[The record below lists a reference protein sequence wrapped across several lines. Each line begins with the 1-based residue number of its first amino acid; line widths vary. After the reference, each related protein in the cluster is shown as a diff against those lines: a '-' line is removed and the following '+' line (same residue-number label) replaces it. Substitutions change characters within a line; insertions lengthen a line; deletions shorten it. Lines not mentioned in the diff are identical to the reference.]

1 MTEQA
6 TLHQFNK
13 HARPFSRIFPQLMS
27 GGALTLRSNLAV
39 PAPSDKVGTGRRS
52 MESTEAATPENQE
65 ISDRVLVER
74 TQAGDPTAFDVLVR
88 RYQPRLLGMLYNMVN
103 NQTDAWDLAMETFEK
118 AYKSINTFRLDS
130 EFFTW
135 LYRIG
140 FNLTVNFI
148 KRNKHRHNLS
158 MDDAD
163 LDLQNRSEFIDVSA
177 SGDAEKQ
184 SNLAELK
191 KKLNESMMK
200 LSEQHRAV
208 VTLFD
213 IQGLSHAEISKIM
226 NCKEETV
233 RSRLF
238 YAHKQLQKYLKNYL

>member
-1 MTEQA
+1 MTTLLAA
-6 TLHQFNK
+6 TL
-13 HARPFSRIFPQLMS
+13 
-27 GGALTLRSNLAV
+27 
-39 PAPSDKVGTGRRS
+39 PSAKVLPGS
-52 MESTEAATPENQE
+52 MEPIDSATTPSEE
-65 ISDRVLVER
+65 ISDRLLVER
-74 TQAGDPTAFDVLVR
+74 SQGGDPTAFDELVR
-88 RYQPRLLGMLYNMVN
+88 RYQPKLIGMLYNMTS
-103 NQTDAWDLAMETFEK
+103 NQTDAWDLAMETFER
-118 AYKSINTFRLDS
+118 AYKSIHTFRLDA

-140 FNLTVNFI
+140 YNLTINFI

-158 MDDAD
+158 LDDTD
-163 LDLQNRSEFIDVSA
+163 LDLQNRAEFIDLSS

-184 SNLAELK
+184 ARLADLK

-200 LSEQHRAV
+200 LSDQHRAV

-213 IQGLSHAEISKIM
+213 VQGLSHAEISKIM
-226 NCKEETV
+226 KCKEETV

>member
-1 MTEQA
+1 MNGGMI
-6 TLHQFNK
+6 TL
-13 HARPFSRIFPQLMS
+13 S
-27 GGALTLRSNLAV
+27 SNLAV
-39 PAPSDKVGTGRRS
+39 AAPLDNVVDGRRS
-52 MESTEAATPENQE
+52 MEQSATPESQE

-74 TQAGDPTAFDVLVR
+74 TQAGDPTAFDELVR
-88 RYQPRLLGMLYNMVN
+88 RYQPRLLGMLYNMTN

-118 AYKSINTFRLDS
+118 AYKSINTFRLDA

-148 KRNKHRHNLS
+148 KRNKHRNNLS

>member
-1 MTEQA
+1 MT
-6 TLHQFNK
+6 TLAGAF
-13 HARPFSRIFPQLMS
+13 PFDK
-27 GGALTLRSNLAV
+27 V
-39 PAPSDKVGTGRRS
+39 PAKGGNV
-52 MESTEAATPENQE
+52 ESTDAAPTGKPE
-65 ISDRVLVER
+65 ITDRVLVER
-74 TQAGDPTAFDVLVR
+74 AQAGDPTAFDDLVR
-88 RYQPRLLGMLYNMVN
+88 RYQPRLLGMLYNMTN

-118 AYKSINTFRLDS
+118 AYKSIHSFRLDS

-140 FNLTVNFI
+140 FNQTVNFI

-158 MDDAD
+158 IDDTD
-163 LDLQNRSEFIDVSA
+163 LDLQNRSEFIDSRA

-184 SNLAELK
+184 ARLSDLK

-200 LSEQHRAV
+200 LSEEHRAV

-213 IQGLSHAEISKIM
+213 VQGLSHSEISKIM
-226 NCKEETV
+226 GCKEETV

>member
-1 MTEQA
+1 MT
-6 TLHQFNK
+6 TLAGAF
-13 HARPFSRIFPQLMS
+13 PFDK
-27 GGALTLRSNLAV
+27 V
-39 PAPSDKVGTGRRS
+39 PAKGGSVEPTDAAKT
-52 MESTEAATPENQE
+52 ATPE
-65 ISDRVLVER
+65 ITDRVLVER
-74 TQAGDPTAFDVLVR
+74 AQAGDPTAFDDLVR
-88 RYQPRLLGMLYNMVN
+88 RYQPRLLGMLYNMTN

-118 AYKSINTFRLDS
+118 AYKSIHSFRLDS

-140 FNLTVNFI
+140 FNLTVNFL
-148 KRNKHRHNLS
+148 KRNKHRNNLS
-158 MDDAD
+158 MDDEN
-163 LDLQNRSEFIDVSA
+163 LDLQNRSEFIDSRA
-177 SGDAEKQ
+177 SSDAERQ
-184 SNLAELK
+184 ARLSDLK

-200 LSEQHRAV
+200 LSEEHRAV

-213 IQGLSHAEISKIM
+213 VQGLSHAEISKIM

>member
-1 MTEQA
+1 MTT
-6 TLHQFNK
+6 TL
-13 HARPFSRIFPQLMS
+13 AAALPF
-27 GGALTLRSNLAV
+27 
-39 PAPSDKVGTGRRS
+39 DKVQTQGRS
-52 MESTEAATPENQE
+52 MEPTATPESQE
-65 ISDRVLVER
+65 IADRALVER
-74 TQAGDPTAFDVLVR
+74 TQAGDPTAFDELVR
-88 RYQPRLLGMLYNMVN
+88 RYQPRLLGMLYNMTN

-118 AYKSINTFRLDS
+118 AYRSIHSFRLDA

-148 KRNKHRHNLS
+148 KRNKHRNNLS
-158 MDDAD
+158 LDDDD
-163 LDLQNRSEFIDVSA
+163 LDLQNRAEFIDVSA

-184 SNLAELK
+184 ARLADLK

-200 LSEQHRAV
+200 LSDQHRAV

-226 NCKEETV
+226 KCKEETV

>member
-1 MTEQA
+1 MTTHFAA
-6 TLHQFNK
+6 TLPSAK
-13 HARPFSRIFPQLMS
+13 IEAARMELSP
-27 GGALTLRSNLAV
+27 
-39 PAPSDKVGTGRRS
+39 PAPV
-52 MESTEAATPENQE
+52 E
-65 ISDRVLVER
+65 ISDRLLVER
-74 TQAGDPTAFDVLVR
+74 TQGGDPTAFDELVR
-88 RYQPRLLGMLYNMVN
+88 RYQPKLIGMLYNMTS
-103 NQTDAWDLAMETFEK
+103 NQTDTWDLAMETFEK
-118 AYKSINTFRLDS
+118 AYKSIHTFRLDS

-140 FNLTVNFI
+140 YNLTINFI

-158 MDDAD
+158 MDDED
-163 LDLQNRSEFIDVSA
+163 LDLQNRAEFIDVSP

-184 SNLAELK
+184 ARLADLK

-200 LSEQHRAV
+200 LSDQHRAV

-213 IQGLSHAEISKIM
+213 VQGLSHAEISKIM
-226 NCKEETV
+226 GCKEETV

>member
-1 MTEQA
+1 MLRGNAMTTTLAA
-6 TLHQFNK
+6 TL
-13 HARPFSRIFPQLMS
+13 
-27 GGALTLRSNLAV
+27 
-39 PAPSDKVGTGRRS
+39 PSDRVIAGRS
-52 MESTEAATPENQE
+52 MEPTESATPASQE
-65 ISDRVLVER
+65 ITDRVLVER
-74 TQAGDPTAFDVLVR
+74 AQAGDPTAFDELVR
-88 RYQPRLLGMLYNMVN
+88 RYQPRLLGMLYNMTN
-103 NQTDAWDLAMETFEK
+103 NQTDAWDLALETFEK
-118 AYKSINTFRLDS
+118 AYKSIHSFRLDS

-148 KRNKHRHNLS
+148 KRNKHRNNLS
-158 MDDAD
+158 MDDED
-163 LDLQNRSEFIDVSA
+163 LDLQNRSEFIDVSG
-177 SGDAEKQ
+177 SGDGEKQ
-184 SNLAELK
+184 ARLADLK

-200 LSEQHRAV
+200 LSDQHRAV

>member
-1 MTEQA
+1 MITTLAA
-6 TLHQFNK
+6 TL
-13 HARPFSRIFPQLMS
+13 
-27 GGALTLRSNLAV
+27 
-39 PAPSDKVGTGRRS
+39 PSDKVRAGS
-52 MESTEAATPENQE
+52 MEPIDSTAKGSGE
-65 ISDRVLVER
+65 ITDRILVER
-74 TQAGDPTAFDVLVR
+74 AQGGDPTAFDELVR
-88 RYQPRLLGMLYNMVN
+88 RYQPRLLGMLYNMTS

-118 AYKSINTFRLDS
+118 AYSSIHSFRLDA
-130 EFFTW
+130 EFYTW

-158 MDDAD
+158 MDDED
-163 LDLQNRSEFIDVSA
+163 LDLQNRSEFIDVRA
-177 SGDAEKQ
+177 AGDAERQ
-184 SNLAELK
+184 ARLTDLK
-191 KKLNESMMK
+191 KKLNESLMK
-200 LSEQHRAV
+200 LSDEHRAV

-226 NCKEETV
+226 SCKEETV

>member
-1 MTEQA
+1 MTTSLAA
-6 TLHQFNK
+6 TF
-13 HARPFSRIFPQLMS
+13 
-27 GGALTLRSNLAV
+27 
-39 PAPSDKVGTGRRS
+39 PSDMVTPGRS
-52 MESTEAATPENQE
+52 MESTDAATPEKLE

-74 TQAGDPTAFDVLVR
+74 TQAGDPTAFDELVR
-88 RYQPRLLGMLYNMVN
+88 RYQPRLLGMLYNMTN

-118 AYKSINTFRLDS
+118 AYKSIHSFRLDA

-148 KRNKHRHNLS
+148 KRNKHRNNLS

-163 LDLQNRSEFIDVSA
+163 LDLQNRHEFVDVSA

-184 SNLAELK
+184 TRLAELK

-200 LSEQHRAV
+200 LSDQHRAV

-213 IQGLSHAEISKIM
+213 IQGMSHAEISKIM

>member
-1 MTEQA
+1 MTP
-6 TLHQFNK
+6 TLAASF
-13 HARPFSRIFPQLMS
+13 PF
-27 GGALTLRSNLAV
+27 
-39 PAPSDKVGTGRRS
+39 DKVTAERGS
-52 MESTEAATPENQE
+52 MEPTVQPESPQ
-65 ISDRVLVER
+65 ITDRVLVER
-74 TQAGDPTAFDVLVR
+74 AQAGDPTAFDELVR
-88 RYQPRLLGMLYNMVN
+88 RYQPRLLGILYIMTN
-103 NQTDAWDLAMETFEK
+103 NLSDAWDLAMETFEK
-118 AYKSINTFRLDS
+118 AYKSIHSFRLDA

-148 KRNKHRHNLS
+148 KRNKHRNNLS

-163 LDLQNRSEFIDVSA
+163 LDLQNRAEFIDVSA
-177 SGDAEKQ
+177 SGDGEKQ
-184 SNLAELK
+184 ARLGDLK

-200 LSEQHRAV
+200 LSDEHRAV

-213 IQGLSHAEISKIM
+213 VKGLSHAEISKIM

>member
-1 MTEQA
+1 MT
-6 TLHQFNK
+6 TL
-13 HARPFSRIFPQLMS
+13 AGAFSFDK
-27 GGALTLRSNLAV
+27 V
-39 PAPSDKVGTGRRS
+39 PAKGGSVEPA
-52 MESTEAATPENQE
+52 EAAKTPNPE
-65 ISDRVLVER
+65 ISDRVLIER
-74 TQAGDPTAFDVLVR
+74 SQAGDPTAFDDLVR
-88 RYQPRLLGMLYNMVN
+88 RYQPRLLGMLYNMTN

-118 AYKSINTFRLDS
+118 AYKSIHSFRLDS

-140 FNLTVNFI
+140 FNLTVNFL
-148 KRNKHRHNLS
+148 KRNKHRNNLS
-158 MDDAD
+158 MDDED
-163 LDLQNRSEFIDVSA
+163 LDLQNRSEFIDASG
-177 SGDAEKQ
+177 SGDAERQ
-184 SNLAELK
+184 ARLSDLK

-200 LSEQHRAV
+200 LSEEHRAV

-213 IQGLSHAEISKIM
+213 VEGLSHSEISKIM

>member
-1 MTEQA
+1 MTT
-6 TLHQFNK
+6 TL
-13 HARPFSRIFPQLMS
+13 AASLASDMVVP
-27 GGALTLRSNLAV
+27 GG
-39 PAPSDKVGTGRRS
+39 RS
-52 MESTEAATPENQE
+52 MESADAAKPESQE
-65 ISDRVLVER
+65 ITDRVLVER
-74 TQAGDPTAFDVLVR
+74 TQAGDPTAFDELVR
-88 RYQPRLLGMLYNMVN
+88 RYQPRLLGMLYNMTN

-118 AYKSINTFRLDS
+118 AYKSIHSFRLDS

-148 KRNKHRHNLS
+148 KRNKHRNNLS
-158 MDDAD
+158 MDDED
-163 LDLQNRSEFIDVSA
+163 LDLQNRTEFIDA
-177 SGDAEKQ
+177 SGSGDGEKHAR
-184 SNLAELK
+184 LADLK

-200 LSEQHRAV
+200 LSDQHRAV

-213 IQGLSHAEISKIM
+213 VQGLSHAEISKIM

>member
-1 MTEQA
+1 MT
-6 TLHQFNK
+6 TL
-13 HARPFSRIFPQLMS
+13 AGAFSFDK
-27 GGALTLRSNLAV
+27 V
-39 PAPSDKVGTGRRS
+39 PAKGGSVEP
-52 MESTEAATPENQE
+52 TEAAKAASPE
-65 ISDRVLVER
+65 ITDRVLVER
-74 TQAGDPTAFDVLVR
+74 AQAGDPTAFDDLVR
-88 RYQPRLLGMLYNMVN
+88 RYQPRLLGMLYNMTSN
-103 NQTDAWDLAMETFEK
+103 HTDAWDLAMETFEK
-118 AYKSINTFRLDS
+118 AYKSIHSFRLDS

-140 FNLTVNFI
+140 FNLTVNFL
-148 KRNKHRHNLS
+148 KRNKHRNNLS

-163 LDLQNRSEFIDVSA
+163 LDLQNRAEFIDTSA

-184 SNLAELK
+184 ARLSDLK

-200 LSEQHRAV
+200 LSEEHRAV

-213 IQGLSHAEISKIM
+213 VQGLSHAEISKIM

>member
-1 MTEQA
+1 MTTTLAA
-6 TLHQFNK
+6 TL
-13 HARPFSRIFPQLMS
+13 PF
-27 GGALTLRSNLAV
+27 
-39 PAPSDKVGTGRRS
+39 DKVQTERGS
-52 MESTEAATPENQE
+52 MEQIATPESQE
-65 ISDRVLVER
+65 IADRVLVER
-74 TQAGDPTAFDVLVR
+74 TQAGDPTAFDELVR
-88 RYQPRLLGMLYNMVN
+88 RYQPRLLGMLYNMTN

-118 AYKSINTFRLDS
+118 AYRSIHSFRLDA

-148 KRNKHRHNLS
+148 KRNKHRNNLS
-158 MDDAD
+158 LDDDD
-163 LDLQNRSEFIDVSA
+163 LDLQNRAEFIDVSA

-184 SNLAELK
+184 ARLADLK

-200 LSEQHRAV
+200 LSDQHRVV
-208 VTLFD
+208 VTLID
-213 IQGLSHAEISKIM
+213 IQGLSHAEISKVM

>member
-1 MTEQA
+1 MTTRFAA
-6 TLHQFNK
+6 TL
-13 HARPFSRIFPQLMS
+13 P
-27 GGALTLRSNLAV
+27 T
-39 PAPSDKVGTGRRS
+39 DKVELKGES
-52 MESTEAATPENQE
+52 MASSKPVTSEGGGE
-65 ISDRVLVER
+65 ISDRILVER
-74 TQAGDPTAFDVLVR
+74 TQAGDPTAFDELVR
-88 RYQPRLLGMLYNMVN
+88 RYQPKLLGMLYNMTS

-118 AYKSINTFRLDS
+118 AYKSIHTFRLDS

-140 FNLTVNFI
+140 YNLTINFI

-158 MDDAD
+158 LDDTD
-163 LDLQNRSEFIDVSA
+163 LDLQNRNEFIDVSA

-184 SNLAELK
+184 TRLAELK

-200 LSEQHRAV
+200 LSDEHRAV

-226 NCKEETV
+226 SCKEETV

-238 YAHKQLQKYLKNYL
+238 YAHKQLQKYLKAYI

>member
-1 MTEQA
+1 MT
-6 TLHQFNK
+6 T
-13 HARPFSRIFPQLMS
+13 S
-27 GGALTLRSNLAV
+27 LAV
-39 PAPSDKVGTGRRS
+39 APSYVKVGVGS
-52 MESTEAATPENQE
+52 MEPTDSVKPESAAITDQ
-65 ISDRVLVER
+65 VLVQR
-74 TQAGDPTAFDVLVR
+74 AQAGDPTAFDELVR
-88 RYQPRLLGMLYNMVN
+88 RYQPRLLGMLYNMTN
-103 NQTDAWDLAMETFEK
+103 NQTDAWDMAMETFEK
-118 AYKSINTFRLDS
+118 AYKSIHTFRLDS

-158 MDDAD
+158 LDDTD

-184 SNLAELK
+184 ARLHDLK

-213 IQGLSHAEISKIM
+213 VQGLTHAEISKIIG
-226 NCKEETV
+226 CKEETV

-238 YAHKQLQKYLKNYL
+238 YAHKQLQKYLKNYI

>member
-1 MTEQA
+1 MTT
-6 TLHQFNK
+6 TLAASF
-13 HARPFSRIFPQLMS
+13 PF
-27 GGALTLRSNLAV
+27 
-39 PAPSDKVGTGRRS
+39 DKVQAERS
-52 MESTEAATPENQE
+52 GMEPTVKPESQE
-65 ISDRVLVER
+65 ITDRVLVER
-74 TQAGDPTAFDVLVR
+74 TQAGDPTAFDELVR
-88 RYQPRLLGMLYNMVN
+88 RYQPRLLGMLYNMTSN
-103 NQTDAWDLAMETFEK
+103 HTDAWDLAMETFEK
-118 AYKSINTFRLDS
+118 AYKSIHTFRLDA

-148 KRNKHRHNLS
+148 KRNKHRNNLS
-158 MDDAD
+158 LDDAD
-163 LDLQNRSEFIDVSA
+163 LDLQNRSEFVDVSA

-184 SNLAELK
+184 SRLAELK

-200 LSEQHRAV
+200 LSDQHRAV

-213 IQGLSHAEISKIM
+213 IEGLSHAEISKIM

>member
-1 MTEQA
+1 MPI
-6 TLHQFNK
+6 L
-13 HARPFSRIFPQLMS
+13 SS
-27 GGALTLRSNLAV
+27 DLAV
-39 PAPSDKVGTGRRS
+39 AVPLDKVVAGRRS
-52 MESTEAATPENQE
+52 MEESAKPESQE

-74 TQAGDPTAFDVLVR
+74 TQAGDPTAFDELVR

-118 AYKSINTFRLDS
+118 AYKSINTFRLDA

-140 FNLTVNFI
+140 YNLTVNFI
-148 KRNKHRHNLS
+148 KRNKHRNNLS

-208 VTLFD
+208 VTMFD
-213 IQGLSHAEISKIM
+213 VQGLSHAEISKIM

>member
-1 MTEQA
+1 MTT
-6 TLHQFNK
+6 TL
-13 HARPFSRIFPQLMS
+13 AAALPF
-27 GGALTLRSNLAV
+27 
-39 PAPSDKVGTGRRS
+39 DKVQTQGRS
-52 MESTEAATPENQE
+52 MEPTATPESQE
-65 ISDRVLVER
+65 IADRVLVER
-74 TQAGDPTAFDVLVR
+74 AQAGDPTAFDDLVR
-88 RYQPRLLGMLYNMVN
+88 RYQPRLLGMLYNMTN
-103 NQTDAWDLAMETFEK
+103 NQTDAWDLAMETFVK
-118 AYKSINTFRLDS
+118 AYQSIHSFRLDA

-148 KRNKHRHNLS
+148 KRNKHRNNLS
-158 MDDAD
+158 LDDED
-163 LDLQNRSEFIDVSA
+163 LDLQNRSEFIDVST

-184 SNLAELK
+184 AGLAELK

-200 LSEQHRAV
+200 LSDEHRAV

>member
-1 MTEQA
+1 MTT
-6 TLHQFNK
+6 TL
-13 HARPFSRIFPQLMS
+13 A
-27 GGALTLRSNLAV
+27 A
-39 PAPSDKVGTGRRS
+39 APSSDKVTMERGS
-52 MESTEAATPENQE
+52 MEPIVAATPEIPE

-74 TQAGDPTAFDVLVR
+74 AQGGDPTAFDELVR
-88 RYQPRLLGMLYNMVN
+88 RYQPRLLGMLYNMTN

-118 AYKSINTFRLDS
+118 AYKSIHTFRLDA

-140 FNLTVNFI
+140 FNLTVNFM
-148 KRNKHRHNLS
+148 KRNKHRNNLS
-158 MDDAD
+158 MDDED
-163 LDLQNRSEFIDVSA
+163 LDLQNRAEFIDVSA

-184 SNLAELK
+184 ARLTELK

-200 LSEQHRAV
+200 LSDQHRAV

-226 NCKEETV
+226 SCKEETV

-238 YAHKQLQKYLKNYL
+238 YAHKQLQKYLKEYL

>member
-1 MTEQA
+1 MTTSLA
-6 TLHQFNK
+6 GV
-13 HARPFSRIFPQLMS
+13 FPLDK
-27 GGALTLRSNLAV
+27 A
-39 PAPSDKVGTGRRS
+39 PAERASAAPASKP
-52 MESTEAATPENQE
+52 ESLE
-65 ISDRVLVER
+65 IADRVLVER
-74 TQAGDPTAFDVLVR
+74 TQAGDPTAFDELVR
-88 RYQPRLLGMLYNMVN
+88 RYQPRLLGMLYNMTN
-103 NQTDAWDLAMETFEK
+103 NQTDSWDLAMETFEK
-118 AYKSINTFRLDS
+118 AYKSIHSFRLDS

-148 KRNKHRHNLS
+148 KRNKHRNNLS
-158 MDDAD
+158 MDDED
-163 LDLQNRSEFIDVSA
+163 LDLQNRSEFIDARA

-184 SNLAELK
+184 ARLADLK

-200 LSEQHRAV
+200 LSDEHRAV

-213 IQGLSHAEISKIM
+213 IQGISHAEISKIM

>member
-1 MTEQA
+1 MT
-6 TLHQFNK
+6 TL
-13 HARPFSRIFPQLMS
+13 AGAFSYDK
-27 GGALTLRSNLAV
+27 V
-39 PAPSDKVGTGRRS
+39 PAKGGSVEP
-52 MESTEAATPENQE
+52 TEAAKPASPE
-65 ISDRVLVER
+65 ITDRVLVER
-74 TQAGDPTAFDVLVR
+74 AQAGEPTAFDELVR
-88 RYQPRLLGMLYNMVN
+88 RYQPRLLGMLYNMTN
-103 NQTDAWDLAMETFEK
+103 NQTDSWDLAMETFEK
-118 AYKSINTFRLDS
+118 AYKSIHSFRLDA

-148 KRNKHRHNLS
+148 KRNKHRNNLS

-163 LDLQNRSEFIDVSA
+163 LDLQNRTEFIDGSA
-177 SGDAEKQ
+177 TGDAERQ
-184 SNLAELK
+184 ARLADLK

-200 LSEQHRAV
+200 LSDEHRAV
-208 VTLFD
+208 VTFFD
-213 IQGLSHAEISKIM
+213 IQGLSHAEIGKIM

>member
-1 MTEQA
+1 MTT
-6 TLHQFNK
+6 TLAASF
-13 HARPFSRIFPQLMS
+13 PFVK
-27 GGALTLRSNLAV
+27 V
-39 PAPSDKVGTGRRS
+39 PAERGS
-52 MESTEAATPENQE
+52 METTGETAKPEGQA
-65 ISDRVLVER
+65 ITDRLLVER
-74 TQAGDPTAFDVLVR
+74 TQAGDPTAFDELVR
-88 RYQPRLLGMLYNMVN
+88 RYQPRLLGMLYNMTN

-118 AYKSINTFRLDS
+118 AYKSIHSFRLDS

-148 KRNKHRHNLS
+148 KRNKHRNNLS

-163 LDLQNRSEFIDVSA
+163 LDLQNRAEFIDVSA

-184 SNLAELK
+184 ARLAELK
-191 KKLNESMMK
+191 KKLNESLMK
-200 LSEQHRAV
+200 LSDEHRAV

-213 IQGLSHAEISKIM
+213 VQGMSHGEISKIM
-226 NCKEETV
+226 KCKEETV

>member
-1 MTEQA
+1 MT
-6 TLHQFNK
+6 
-13 HARPFSRIFPQLMS
+13 AR
-27 GGALTLRSNLAV
+27 LAPNV
-39 PAPSDKVGTGRRS
+39 SSDKVDAGGS
-52 MESTEAATPENQE
+52 MEPTETAAPGPSGE
-65 ISDRVLVER
+65 ITDRLLVER
-74 TQAGDPTAFDVLVR
+74 TQGGDPTAFDELVR
-88 RYQPRLLGMLYNMVN
+88 RYQPKLLGMLYNMTS

-118 AYKSINTFRLDS
+118 AYRSIHTFRLDS

-140 FNLTVNFI
+140 YNLTINFL

-163 LDLQNRSEFIDVSA
+163 LDLQNRSEFIDGHA
-177 SGDAEKQ
+177 SGDVEKQ
-184 SNLAELK
+184 ARLAELK

-200 LSEQHRAV
+200 LSDEHRAV

-213 IQGLSHAEISKIM
+213 VQGMSHAQIGKVL

>member
-1 MTEQA
+1 MT
-6 TLHQFNK
+6 T
-13 HARPFSRIFPQLMS
+13 S
-27 GGALTLRSNLAV
+27 LAGIS
-39 PAPSDKVGTGRRS
+39 PSDMVQSGRS
-52 MESTEAATPENQE
+52 MEPTDSATPEKLE

-74 TQAGDPTAFDVLVR
+74 TQAGDPTAFDDLVR
-88 RYQPRLLGMLYNMVN
+88 RYQPRLLGMLYNMTN
-103 NQTDAWDLAMETFEK
+103 NHTDAWDLAMETFEK
-118 AYKSINTFRLDS
+118 AYKSIHSFRLDA

-140 FNLTVNFI
+140 FNLTVNFL
-148 KRNKHRHNLS
+148 KRNKHRNNLS

-163 LDLQNRSEFIDVSA
+163 LDLQNRNEFIDVSA

-184 SNLAELK
+184 ANLAELK
-191 KKLNESMMK
+191 EKLNESMMK
-200 LSEQHRAV
+200 LSDQHRAV

-213 IQGLSHAEISKIM
+213 VQGLSHAEISKIM

>member
-1 MTEQA
+1 MTTRLA
-6 TLHQFNK
+6 
-13 HARPFSRIFPQLMS
+13 A
-27 GGALTLRSNLAV
+27 AL
-39 PAPSDKVGTGRRS
+39 PSDKVAREKMDPT
-52 MESTEAATPENQE
+52 ESACAVIT
-65 ISDRVLVER
+65 DRLLVER
-74 TQAGDPTAFDVLVR
+74 TQAGDPTAFDELVR
-88 RYQPRLLGMLYNMVN
+88 RYQPKLLGMLYNMTS

-118 AYKSINTFRLDS
+118 AYKSIHTFRLDS

-140 FNLTVNFI
+140 YNLTINFI

-163 LDLQNRSEFIDVSA
+163 LDLHNRAEFIDPSA

-184 SNLAELK
+184 TRLAELK

-200 LSEQHRAV
+200 LSDQHRAV

-213 IQGLSHAEISKIM
+213 VQGLSHAEIGKIM
-226 NCKEETV
+226 GCKEETV